1 MKANE
6 AKAMMVEAR
15 KLQAEKIR
23 TEVIENVEKYVL
35 PQIAKAAKSGRS
47 ATTIK
52 VPNYKSLYADRLVEL
67 EYNVTYEKGKIL
79 FVRWA

>member
-1 MKANE
+1 MRAEE

-15 KLQAEKIR
+15 KLQAEKIHA
-23 TEVIENVEKYVL
+23 EVIENVEKCVL
-35 PQIAKAAKSGRS
+35 PQIAKSAKSGRS
-47 ATTIK
+47 ATIIK

-67 EYNVTYEKGKIL
+67 GYNVTYEKKNDL

>member
-15 KLQAEKIR
+15 RLQAEKIR
-23 TEVIENVEKYVL
+23 AEVIENVEKYVL
-35 PQIAKAAKSGRS
+35 PQIAKAAKSGKS

-67 EYNVTYEKGKIL
+67 EYNVTYEKKNDL

>member
-1 MKANE
+1 MKASE

-23 TEVIENVEKYVL
+23 AEVIENVEKCVL

-47 ATTIK
+47 ATIIK

-67 EYNVTYEKGKIL
+67 EYNVTYEKKNDL
-79 FVRWA
+79 YVRWA

>member
-1 MKANE
+1 MKASE

-23 TEVIENVEKYVL
+23 AEVIENVEKCVL

-47 ATTIK
+47 AARIK

-67 EYNVTYEKGKIL
+67 EYNVTYEKKNDL
-79 FVRWA
+79 YVRWA